1 MSMKKILLLI
11 LVIPFLIISCKDFLN
26 MPPKNVKVVYTMED
40 VKEAM
45 SLFLYGTLN
54 SNAGSGTANS
64 LNALVYFGGGRI
76 QFPFSRYVNVAT
88 AMCSDDIDMVGFIN
102 EDQDRPDRG
111 GYSYESEYQEIKN
124 WEGYSFSE
132 KIWRGVYLSVGY
144 LNMVLK
150 DLSNVPDYDKIEYER
165 ISGEARVIRA
175 YYLLRLNQLFAPY
188 DNNDLGIPINFD
200 VDDIKGGS
208 RLKQTSVYKT
218 LLKELYDVL
227 EYETVPKESWN
238 VFYNKKIIY
247 AILAQVY
254 QYKAESVAGE
264 KDDWSKAEMYAHEAR
279 DGQRIE
285 NTIEEQKELNYVPDA
300 RSVNKPHP
308 FALLRFS
315 LLGDGMNGYAPWGT
329 VSRPQQKPVDELF
342 RMYDADDIRVSTFF
356 KMVDEKP
363 YFVKLQ
369 SIGNVD
375 YCNETHVLFRL
386 SDLLLIEAEAK
397 TRQGDEE
404 GARMLLNEFKGSKI
418 PDYAGDFN
426 GDVLTEILKERR
438 KEFVLEEQMRWL
450 DMKRLGVAVS
460 REANDDES
468 LGLKIYTL
476 ESNDYRYAFPIPLD
490 SELQYNN
497 ILQNPGWKH

>member
-1 MSMKKILLLI
+1 MKKILLLI

-150 DLSNVPDYDKIEYER
+150 DLSHVPDYDKIEYER

-356 KMVDEKP
+356 
-363 YFVKLQ
+363 
-369 SIGNVD
+369 
-375 YCNETHVLFRL
+375 
-386 SDLLLIEAEAK
+386 
-397 TRQGDEE
+397 
-404 GARMLLNEFKGSKI
+404 
-418 PDYAGDFN
+418 
-426 GDVLTEILKERR
+426 
-438 KEFVLEEQMRWL
+438 
-450 DMKRLGVAVS
+450 
-460 REANDDES
+460 
-468 LGLKIYTL
+468 
-476 ESNDYRYAFPIPLD
+476 
-490 SELQYNN
+490 
-497 ILQNPGWKH
+497 

>member
-1 MSMKKILLLI
+1 
-11 LVIPFLIISCKDFLN
+11 
-26 MPPKNVKVVYTMED
+26 
-40 VKEAM
+40 
-45 SLFLYGTLN
+45 
-54 SNAGSGTANS
+54 
-64 LNALVYFGGGRI
+64 
-76 QFPFSRYVNVAT
+76 
-88 AMCSDDIDMVGFIN
+88 
-102 EDQDRPDRG
+102 
-111 GYSYESEYQEIKN
+111 
-124 WEGYSFSE
+124 
-132 KIWRGVYLSVGY
+132 
-144 LNMVLK
+144 
-150 DLSNVPDYDKIEYER
+150 
-165 ISGEARVIRA
+165 
-175 YYLLRLNQLFAPY
+175 
-188 DNNDLGIPINFD
+188 
-200 VDDIKGGS
+200 
-208 RLKQTSVYKT
+208 
-218 LLKELYDVL
+218 
-227 EYETVPKESWN
+227 
-238 VFYNKKIIY
+238 
-247 AILAQVY
+247 
-254 QYKAESVAGE
+254 
-264 KDDWSKAEMYAHEAR
+264 
-279 DGQRIE
+279 
-285 NTIEEQKELNYVPDA
+285 
-300 RSVNKPHP
+300 
-308 FALLRFS
+308 
-315 LLGDGMNGYAPWGT
+315 
-329 VSRPQQKPVDELF
+329 
-342 RMYDADDIRVSTFF
+342 
-356 KMVDEKP
+356 MVDEKP